1 LKGRIPS
8 GCISWAAEFGRRG
21 IRANVISPGPI
32 ETPII
37 DRQFPTKEAADA
49 LREQFKA
56 HIPLGRIGLPEE
68 VAAAALF
75 LASNESSYTTGIDL
89 PVDGGLVSV

>member
-1 LKGRIPS
+1 M
-8 GCISWAAEFGRRG
+8 
-21 IRANVISPGPI
+21 NVISPGPI
-32 ETPII
+32 ETPIL

-56 HIPLGRIGLPEE
+56 HIPLARIGLPEE
-68 VAAAALF
+68 VASAASF
-75 LASNESSYTTGIDL
+75 LASNESSYITGVDL